1 VSNLMGLP
9 VATAHLKPRKA
20 KPFFYRHPWVFS
32 GAIDRIDG
40 EWSDGDLVRLADDK
54 GQYIATGYIN
64 SQSQIMI
71 RLLTWDEAQVVDE
84 QFFRE
89 KIQRARDLRENILSV
104 QTGTSAFRLFYS
116 ESDGIPGLVVD
127 KYAGYLVVQIQSLG
141 IHIRREAIIDILS
154 ETFAPEGIFEKSDP
168 EMLAREGVESE
179 AGVVRGSQP
188 PEPLRIECDTL
199 AFDINIRAGQ
209 KTGFYLDQREN
220 RKVAAWYASDRRVLD
235 CFCHTGGFSLY
246 ASKLGRARSVL
257 GIDSSAPAIEV
268 AQHNATL
275 NDLHNVE
282 FRTGNLPEAIKE
294 LRDAGQ
300 LFDMVILDPPQFA
313 KSKASVARAV
323 FGYRQLNA
331 QALRCIEPGG
341 ILVTCSC
348 SQHLSQEAF
357 EHMLNEAAFEAG
369 RSVQVI
375 ERRSQSPD
383 HPVMISCPQSRYLK
397 CFICRVS

>member
-1 VSNLMGLP
+1 MSNLMGLP